1 MPELKT
7 PSIPETITVHLGP
20 PNSPADNVTLS
31 FPDYIKN
38 VASSEIFPTW
48 PEAAIRANVY
58 AQVTFALN
66 RVFTEWYRSRG
77 YPFDITSS
85 TQYDQAF
92 VYGRDVFNNISN
104 IVDEIFNN
112 YVVRRGTVEPLFTQF
127 CNGTSVT
134 CQGLSQWGTV
144 TLANRGYTPYEML
157 QYYYGSDI
165 EIVRNA
171 PVEPFIGSYPGTPFG
186 IGTSGNEVHT
196 IQTELN
202 RIADNYPAIPKISP
216 ANGFYRENTSEA
228 VRVFQGIFGLPQ
240 TGVVNKATWYQIK
253 YIYVAVK
260 NLAELT
266 SEGLR
271 PFEVQEDFPE
281 QLRPGDY
288 GIFVSYLQYYLNV
301 IAYFNPEIPSGPAN
315 GVFSSETEQQ
325 VLAFERFYGLN
336 PDGIVDFAT
345 WTSIQN
351 IYNDILKGLPEGY
364 AGNTAAL
371 YPGYVLTPGLNNND
385 VLAFQTYL
393 NLIGRTYRDIPEV
406 PATGYFGPQTEES
419 GCSRTCSGYPF
430 QESSAPPPGTQFPG
444 NTTISVSAP
453 RERGDGQ
460 SRIIVLP
467 AAIILKGA
475 KIDSPP
481 LLFYYTKR
489 YLTYL
494 LPESS
499 ILSLLSAEPLAS
511 SNFWRRSSTVRFF
524 FSSPFTS

>member
-186 IGTSGNEVHT
+186 IGTSRQRGAHHSDGT
-196 IQTELN
+196 QPHCGPTTRLS
-202 RIADNYPAIPKISP
+202 RRYPPRMDSTVKTP
-216 ANGFYRENTSEA
+216 AKPFVCS
-228 VRVFQGIFGLPQ
+228 RVSSGCPGPAWS
-240 TGVVNKATWYQIK
+240 TK
-253 YIYVAVK
+253 
-260 NLAELT
+260 
-266 SEGLR
+266 
-271 PFEVQEDFPE
+271 
-281 QLRPGDY
+281 RPG
-288 GIFVSYLQYYLNV
+288 
-301 IAYFNPEIPSGPAN
+301 
-315 GVFSSETEQQ
+315 T
-325 VLAFERFYGLN
+325 R
-336 PDGIVDFAT
+336 
-345 WTSIQN
+345 
-351 IYNDILKGLPEGY
+351 
-364 AGNTAAL
+364 
-371 YPGYVLTPGLNNND
+371 
-385 VLAFQTYL
+385 
-393 NLIGRTYRDIPEV
+393 
-406 PATGYFGPQTEES
+406 
-419 GCSRTCSGYPF
+419 
-430 QESSAPPPGTQFPG
+430 
-444 NTTISVSAP
+444 
-453 RERGDGQ
+453 
-460 SRIIVLP
+460 
-467 AAIILKGA
+467 
-475 KIDSPP
+475 
-481 LLFYYTKR
+481 
-489 YLTYL
+489 
-494 LPESS
+494 
-499 ILSLLSAEPLAS
+499 
-511 SNFWRRSSTVRFF
+511 
-524 FSSPFTS
+524 